1 MFTSWIENGSPTTLS
16 VIVIIASSLVMGVLF
31 GVIYCLLKRKD
42 GFFKDM
48 PITFAVFPVVVAI
61 ISMSTTA
68 IFFAFGGTEEE
79 ARYGRVIVAL
89 LSAVIV
95 LRFRSQQ
102 RTTED
107 LTYLFFLVGDSLLL
121 GLGYVYLAYIFY
133 AIVVALVIGL
143 HLLHFPI
150 VFTND
155 LSLKITIPED
165 LNYEE
170 AFVEVFNSLTA
181 STKLVKV
188 KTADLGSI
196 FVLDYEV
203 TMKKGTSQKELIDKI
218 REINGNLNVVL
229 TSRKFGIEN

>member
-1 MFTSWIENGSPTTLS
+1 MFTSWIENGSPTTLT
-16 VIVIIASSLVMGVLF
+16 VVTIILSALVMGILF

-48 PITFAVFPVVVAI
+48 PITFAIFPVIVAI

-68 IFFAFGGTEEE
+68 IFFAFGGTEDE

-89 LSAVIV
+89 FSAVIV

-133 AIVVALVIGL
+133 LIVVALVVVL
-143 HLLHFPI
+143 HLLHFPL

-155 LSLKITIPED
+155 LNLKITIPED

-170 AFVEVFNSLTA
+170 AFKEVFDSLTT
-181 STKLVKV
+181 SSKLVKV

-196 FVLDYEV
+196 FVLDYEI
-203 TMKKGTSQKELIDKI
+203 TMKKGLSQKDLIDKI

-229 TSRKFGIEN
+229 TSKKFGIEN